1 MVHLPCRLYEPFSQ
15 NPDFVGRSEV
25 IYEIKTELLPRSG
38 ANITGKVFILSGL
51 GGIGKTQTALQYMFD
66 TLDEYDAVLWVTADS
81 RSKIVE
87 RLLQFGIRL
96 GLVGST
102 VDDPQDATQRVR
114 AWFAHAGESGVL

>member
-1 MVHLPCRLYEPFSQ
+1 LYEPFSQ

-25 IYEIKTELLPRSG
+25 IDEIKTELLPRSG